1 MSLEEGMA
9 ELCAANAF
17 MKYNHI
23 VLKSVERDRAVME
36 LTVQDESLNPYGMVH
51 GGALYTMG
59 DCAAGTAA
67 RSNGRRYVALASN
80 LNFLR
85 SGMPGDVIQAVG
97 TVRRR
102 GKTTCYV
109 TVDISNSEGTLLA
122 SGNFTFFCIDEN

>member
-1 MSLEEGMA
+1 MSLEEDLA

-67 RSNGRRYVALASN
+67 RSNGRRYVTLASN